1 MEYSIEHAPV
11 FTTLR
16 IRLARGER
24 IKAEAGAMVAMTPG
38 IELQA
43 RASGKGLLGTIAAA
57 VGGEAIFGSLYTARE
72 AGELILAPSV
82 PGDIVALNL
91 SNQTIFAQGGAYLA
105 GAEGLEL
112 STQGSLRAMVGG
124 EGLFLSKIS
133 GSGDLFL
140 TAYGSVIEKT
150 LAPGETWV
158 VDTGH
163 MVAFES
169 SVTYQIRTAARGL
182 FSSVATG
189 EGLVAEYQGPGRL
202 WVQTRNLR
210 SLAGLLSPLLQRHA

>member
-1 MEYSIEHAPV
+1 MEYTIEHAPV

-16 IRLARGER
+16 LGLARGER
-24 IKAEAGAMVAMTPG
+24 IKAEAGAMVAMSPG

-57 VGGEAIFGSLYTARE
+57 VGGEAIFGSLFTARE
-72 AGELILAPSV
+72 AGELTLAPSV
-82 PGDIVALNL
+82 PGDIVALKL
-91 SNQTIFAQGGAYLA
+91 SQQTIYAQGGAYLA
-105 GAEGLEL
+105 GAEDLEL
-112 STQGSLRAMVGG
+112 STQGSLRAMMGG
-124 EGLFLSKIS
+124 EGLFLSKIT

-150 LAPGETWV
+150 LAPGEVWV

-163 MVAFES
+163 MVALES
-169 SVTYQIRTAARGL
+169 SVSYQIRTAARGL

-189 EGLVAEYQGPGRL
+189 EGLVAEYQGPGRV

-210 SLAGLLSPLLQRHA
+210 ALAGILSPLLQRHA